1 MQNGTIIF
9 VKNVINDRENDLII
23 EKRINKRGVLEAVR
37 MVINRVLVVVPLFID
52 PLPKPRK

>member
-37 MVINRVLVVVPLFID
+37 MVINRVLVVPLFID